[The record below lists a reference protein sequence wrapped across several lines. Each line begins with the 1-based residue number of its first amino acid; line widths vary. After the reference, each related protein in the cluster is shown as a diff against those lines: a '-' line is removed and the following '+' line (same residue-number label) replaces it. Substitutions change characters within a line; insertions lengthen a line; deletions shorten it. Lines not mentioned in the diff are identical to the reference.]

1 MKETGLYPVVS
12 DHAVLRFLERCH
24 GLDVEAIRAEM
35 RSVVKNGVRLGAS
48 AVICDGVKFVLR
60 DETVVTVKLRSRS

>member
-1 MKETGLYPVVS
+1 MKETGLYPIVS

-35 RSVVKNGVRLGAS
+35 RHAVETGVRFGAS

-60 DETVVTVKLRSRS
+60 EETVVTVKLRSKG